1 MFQIGNI
8 VTVTNDSVSYRLN
21 DPKLSAYFCG
31 YAYSSEKKLTGKRY
45 KVINTF
51 DQEITK
57 EETTEVTHYVVIQNL
72 DSKYNEVYIVDETV
86 VEEIETEM
94 TVAEIEKVTGIS
106 PIAVDTEVGEVTI
119 NYPSLKNCLVKLV
132 NGSIYYGA
140 DTSLVNKNYEH
151 PYDTYDAE
159 LHSLENPSFDVD
171 KVYEVTNPKQIVT
184 LNVTDSPLLWA
195 RPTIMTLTEISNMVG
210 YKVVL
215 KEN

>member
-8 VTVTNDSVSYRLN
+8 VTVTNDSISYRLN
-21 DPKLSAYFCG
+21 DPKLSAYFAG

-45 KVINTF
+45 KVVNTF
-51 DQEITK
+51 DEEITK
-57 EETTEVTHYVVIQNL
+57 DGTTKVTHYVVIQNL
-72 DSKYNEVYIVDETV
+72 ESKYNEVYIVDETV
-86 VEEIETEM
+86 VEEIDTEM

-106 PIAVDTEVGEVTI
+106 PIAVDMEVGEVTI
-119 NYPSLKNCLVKLV
+119 DYPSLKNRLVELA
-132 NGSIYYGA
+132 NGSIYYGT

-159 LHSLENPSFDVD
+159 LHSLENPSFDVNR
-171 KVYEVTNPKQIVT
+171 VYEVLNPKQIVT
-184 LNVTDSPLLWA
+184 LDIKGSTLLWT

-210 YKVVL
+210 YKVKL

>member
-1 MFQIGNI
+1 MLQIGNI

-21 DPKLSAYFCG
+21 DPKLSAFFSG
-31 YAYSSEKKLTGKRY
+31 YAYSSEKKLTGRRCRI
-45 KVINTF
+45 INTF

-57 EETTEVTHYVVIQNL
+57 DNTTEVTHYVVIQNL

-86 VEEIETEM
+86 VEEIDTEM

-119 NYPSLKNCLVKLV
+119 EYPNLKNCLVELV
-132 NGSIYYGA
+132 NGSIYYGT

-159 LHSLENPSFDVD
+159 LHSFENPSFDVA
-171 KVYEVTNPKQIVT
+171 KVYKTENPKQIVT
-184 LNVTDSPLLWA
+184 LNVTDSPLIWA

-210 YKVVL
+210 YKVKL

>member
-8 VTVTNDSVSYRLN
+8 VTVTNDSISYRLN
-21 DPKLSAYFCG
+21 DPKLSAFFNG

-57 EETTEVTHYVVIQNL
+57 DEATEVTHYVVIQNL
-72 DSKYNEVYIVDETV
+72 ESKYNEVYIVDESI
-86 VEEIETEM
+86 VEEVVTEM

-119 NYPSLKNCLVKLV
+119 EYPSLKNCLVELA
-132 NGSIYYGA
+132 NGSIYYGT

-159 LHSLENPSFDVD
+159 LHSLENPSFDVA
-171 KVYEVTNPKQIVT
+171 KVYKTENPKQIVT

>member
-8 VTVTNDSVSYRLN
+8 VTATNDSISYRLN
-21 DPKLSAYFCG
+21 DPKLSAFFCG
-31 YAYSSEKKLTGKRY
+31 YAYSSEKKLTGRRY
-45 KVINTF
+45 KVVNTF

-57 EETTEVTHYVVIQNL
+57 DGTTEVTHYVVIQNL
-72 DSKYNEVYIVDETV
+72 DSKYNEVYIVDETI
-86 VEEIETEM
+86 VEEIDTEM

-119 NYPSLKNCLVKLV
+119 NYPSLKNCLVELV
-132 NGSIYYGA
+132 NGSVYYGT
-140 DTSLVNKNYEH
+140 DTSLVNKSYEH

-171 KVYEVTNPKQIVT
+171 KVYEVLNSKQIVT

-210 YKVVL
+210 YKVKL

>member
-8 VTVTNDSVSYRLN
+8 VTVTNDSISYRLN
-21 DPKLSAYFCG
+21 DPKLSAFFSG
-31 YAYSSEKKLTGKRY
+31 YAYSSERKLTGRRY

-57 EETTEVTHYVVIQNL
+57 DGTTEVTHYVVIQNL
-72 DSKYNEVYIVDETV
+72 ESKYNEVYIVDESI
-86 VEEIETEM
+86 VEEVDTEM

-106 PIAVDTEVGEVTI
+106 PIAIDTEVGEVTI
-119 NYPSLKNCLVKLV
+119 DYPSLKDCLVELA
-132 NGSIYYGA
+132 NGSIYYGT

-151 PYDTYDAE
+151 PYDTYDPE
-159 LHSLENPSFDVD
+159 LRSLENSSFDVN
-171 KVYEVTNPKQIVT
+171 KVYDVTNPKQIVT
-184 LNVTDSPLLWA
+184 LDIKGSTLLWA

-210 YKVVL
+210 YRVKL

>member
-8 VTVTNDSVSYRLN
+8 VTATNDSISYRLN
-21 DPKLSAYFCG
+21 DPKLSAFFCG
-31 YAYSSEKKLTGKRY
+31 YAYSSEKKLTGRRY
-45 KVINTF
+45 KVVNTF

-57 EETTEVTHYVVIQNL
+57 DGATEVTHYVVIQNL
-72 DSKYNEVYIVDETV
+72 ESKYNEIYIVDESI
-86 VEEIETEM
+86 VEEVVTEM

-119 NYPSLKNCLVKLV
+119 EYPNLKNRLVKLV
-132 NGSIYYGA
+132 NGSIYYGT

-171 KVYEVTNPKQIVT
+171 KVYKVLSPKQIVT

>member
-8 VTVTNDSVSYRLN
+8 VTVTNDSISYRLN
-21 DPKLSAYFCG
+21 DPKLSAIFSG
-31 YAYSSEKKLTGKRY
+31 YAYSSEKKLTGKRCRI
-45 KVINTF
+45 VNMIDET
-51 DQEITK
+51 ITK
-57 EETTEVTHYVVIQNL
+57 DGVDEVTHYVAIQNL
-72 DSKYNEVYIVDETV
+72 ESKYKEVYLVDEAV
-86 VEEIETEM
+86 VEEVDTEM

-119 NYPSLKNCLVKLV
+119 EYPSLKNCLVKLV
-132 NGSIYYGA
+132 NGSIYYGT

-151 PYDTYDAE
+151 PYDTYDPE

-171 KVYEVTNPKQIVT
+171 KVYEVLNPKQIVT

>member
-8 VTVTNDSVSYRLN
+8 VTATNDSISYRLN
-21 DPKLSAYFCG
+21 DPKLSAFFCG
-31 YAYSSEKKLTGKRY
+31 YAYSSERKLTGRRY
-45 KVINTF
+45 KVVNTF

-57 EETTEVTHYVVIQNL
+57 DGATEVTHYVVIQNL
-72 DSKYNEVYIVDETV
+72 ESKYNEVYIVDESI
-86 VEEIETEM
+86 VEEVVTEM

-119 NYPSLKNCLVKLV
+119 EYPNLKNRLVKLV
-132 NGSIYYGA
+132 NGSIYYGT

-171 KVYEVTNPKQIVT
+171 KVYEVLNPKQIVT
-184 LNVTDSPLLWA
+184 LDITESPLLWA

-210 YKVVL
+210 YKVKL

>member
-8 VTVTNDSVSYRLN
+8 VTVTNDSISYRLN
-21 DPKLSAYFCG
+21 DPKLSAFFSG

-57 EETTEVTHYVVIQNL
+57 DEATEVTHYVVIQNL
-72 DSKYNEVYIVDETV
+72 ESKYNEVYIVDESI
-86 VEEIETEM
+86 VEEVVTEM

-119 NYPSLKNCLVKLV
+119 EYPSLKNRLVELA
-132 NGSIYYGA
+132 NGSIYYGTG
-140 DTSLVNKNYEH
+140 TSLVNKNYEH

-159 LHSLENPSFDVD
+159 LHSLENPSFDVA
-171 KVYEVTNPKQIVT
+171 KVYKTENPKQIVT

>member
-8 VTVTNDSVSYRLN
+8 VTATNDAISYRLN
-21 DPKLSAYFCG
+21 DPKLSAFFNG
-31 YAYSSEKKLTGKRY
+31 YAYSSERKLTGRRY

-57 EETTEVTHYVVIQNL
+57 DDTTEVTHYVVIQNL

-86 VEEIETEM
+86 VEEIDTEM

-119 NYPSLKNCLVKLV
+119 EYPSLKNCLVKLV
-132 NGSIYYGA
+132 NGSIYYGT

-151 PYDTYDAE
+151 LYDTYDAE

-171 KVYEVTNPKQIVT
+171 RVYKVLNPKQIVT
-184 LNVTDSPLLWA
+184 LDITDSPLLWA
-195 RPTIMTLTEISNMVG
+195 RPTIMTLTEISNIVG
-210 YKVVL
+210 YKVKL

>member
-8 VTVTNDSVSYRLN
+8 VTATNDSISYRLN

-31 YAYSSEKKLTGKRY
+31 YAYSSEKKLTGRRY
-45 KVINTF
+45 KVVNTF

-57 EETTEVTHYVVIQNL
+57 DGTTEVTHYVVIQNL
-72 DSKYNEVYIVDETV
+72 ESKYNEVYIVDETI
-86 VEEIETEM
+86 VEEIDTEM

-106 PIAVDTEVGEVTI
+106 PIVVDTEVGEVTI
-119 NYPSLKNCLVKLV
+119 EYPSLKNCLVGLV
-132 NGSIYYGA
+132 NGSIYYGT

-151 PYDTYDAE
+151 PYDTYDAK

-171 KVYEVTNPKQIVT
+171 KVYEVLNPKQIVT
-184 LNVTDSPLLWA
+184 LDITESPLLWA

-210 YKVVL
+210 YKVKL

>member
-8 VTVTNDSVSYRLN
+8 VTATNDAISYRLN

-45 KVINTF
+45 KVINSF
-51 DQEITK
+51 DEEITK
-57 EETTEVTHYVVIQNL
+57 DEATEVTHYVVIQSV
-72 DSKYNEVYIVDETV
+72 DSKYNEVYIVDDSI

-94 TVAEIEKVTGIS
+94 TVAEIEKVIGIS
-106 PIAVDTEVGEVTI
+106 PIVVDTEVGEVTI
-119 NYPSLKNCLVKLV
+119 AYPSLKNRLVELA
-132 NGSIYYGA
+132 NGSIYYGT

-151 PYDTYDAE
+151 LYTSYDAE
-159 LHSLENPSFDVD
+159 LHNFENSSFDVNR
-171 KVYEVTNPKQIVT
+171 VYNVINPKQIVT
-184 LNVTDSPLLWA
+184 LDIKESTLLWA

>member
-8 VTVTNDSVSYRLN
+8 VTATNDSISYRLN
-21 DPKLSAYFCG
+21 DPKLSDYFAG

-45 KVINTF
+45 RVINTF

-57 EETTEVTHYVVIQNL
+57 DETTEVTHYVVIQNL
-72 DSKYNEVYIVDETV
+72 ESKYNEVYIVDESI
-86 VEEIETEM
+86 VEEVVTEM

-106 PIAVDTEVGEVTI
+106 PIAVDMEVGEVTI
-119 NYPSLKNCLVKLV
+119 DYPSLKNRLVKLV
-132 NGSIYYGA
+132 NGSIYYGT

-151 PYDTYDAE
+151 PYDTYDTE

-171 KVYEVTNPKQIVT
+171 KVYEVLNPKQIVT
-184 LNVTDSPLLWA
+184 LDVTDSSLLWA
-195 RPTIMTLTEISNMVG
+195 RPTIMTLTEISNIVG
-210 YKVVL
+210 YKVKL

>member
-8 VTVTNDSVSYRLN
+8 VTVTNDSISYRLN
-21 DPKLSAYFCG
+21 DPKLSAFFSG

-45 KVINTF
+45 RVVNAF
-51 DQEITK
+51 DETITK
-57 EETTEVTHYVVIQNL
+57 DGVDEVTHYVAIQSL
-72 DSKYNEVYIVDETV
+72 ESKYNEVYIVDESI
-86 VEEIETEM
+86 VEEIDTEM

-119 NYPSLKNCLVKLV
+119 EYPSLKNCLVELA
-132 NGSIYYGA
+132 NGSIYYGTG
-140 DTSLVNKNYEH
+140 TSLVNKNYEH

-159 LHSLENPSFDVD
+159 LHSLENPSFDVA
-171 KVYEVTNPKQIVT
+171 KVYETENPKQIVT
-184 LNVTDSPLLWA
+184 LNVTNAPLLWT

-215 KEN
+215 KES

>member
-8 VTVTNDSVSYRLN
+8 VTVTNDSISYRLN

-31 YAYSSEKKLTGKRY
+31 YAYSSEKKLTGKHYR
-45 KVINTF
+45 VINIF

-57 EETTEVTHYVVIQNL
+57 DETTEVTHYVVIQNL
-72 DSKYNEVYIVDETV
+72 ESKYNEVYIVDETV
-86 VEEIETEM
+86 VEETDTEM
-94 TVAEIEKVTGIS
+94 TVAEIEKVTGIT

-132 NGSIYYGA
+132 NGSIYYGT

-171 KVYEVTNPKQIVT
+171 KVYEVLNPKQIVT

-210 YKVVL
+210 YKVSL

>member
-8 VTVTNDSVSYRLN
+8 VTATNDAISYRLN
-21 DPKLSAYFCG
+21 DPKLSAFFSG

-45 KVINTF
+45 KVVNTF

-57 EETTEVTHYVVIQNL
+57 DGTTEVTHYVVIQNL
-72 DSKYNEVYIVDETV
+72 ESKYNEVYIVDESI
-86 VEEIETEM
+86 VEEVVTEM

-106 PIAVDTEVGEVTI
+106 PIAVDMEVGEVTI
-119 NYPSLKNCLVKLV
+119 DYPSLKNRLVKLV
-132 NGSIYYGA
+132 NGSIYYGT

-171 KVYEVTNPKQIVT
+171 KVYEVLNPKQIVT
-184 LNVTDSPLLWA
+184 LDVTNSSLLWA

-210 YKVVL
+210 YKVSL